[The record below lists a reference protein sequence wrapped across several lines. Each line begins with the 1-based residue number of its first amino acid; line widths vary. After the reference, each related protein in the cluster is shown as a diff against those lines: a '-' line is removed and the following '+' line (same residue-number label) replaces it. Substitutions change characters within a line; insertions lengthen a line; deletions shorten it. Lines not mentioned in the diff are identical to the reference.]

1 MSLDKLKE
9 LCNANDINIDGT
21 KNQLIARL
29 IENRK

>member
-9 LCNANDINIDGT
+9 LCSTNDISIDGT